1 MKVQDVVTK
10 AKNHIR
16 KLYSDE
22 NIRYVGLEEVDLD
35 DDTWKITIGFA
46 RPWDMPPMSPLS
58 PLSPALEQLI
68 KPRRPVSRTYKLVI
82 VRDSDGEILSV
93 KHRDLIAS

>member
-22 NIRYVGLEEVDLD
+22 GISYVGLEEVDLD

-46 RPWDMPPMSPLS
+46 RPWDMPPMSPV
-58 PLSPALEQLI
+58 SPALEQLV

-82 VRDSDGEILSV
+82 VRDSDGEVLSV
-93 KHRDLIAS
+93 KHRDLVAS